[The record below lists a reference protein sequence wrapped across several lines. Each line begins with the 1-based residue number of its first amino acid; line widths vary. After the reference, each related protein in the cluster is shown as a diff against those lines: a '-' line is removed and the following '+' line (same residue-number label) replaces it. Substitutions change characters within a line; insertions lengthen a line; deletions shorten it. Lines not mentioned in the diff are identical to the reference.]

1 MNTLIVGGDGGIGSE
16 LSSRLA
22 KDPSTHL
29 NFATS
34 RNAEV
39 PEAMNVSWLPLELE
53 SDRSIEVAID
63 YLRSSCSRL
72 DLVIFATGYLHGD
85 RGTPE
90 KSIKDLESSRLMHS
104 YRVNVAGP
112 LAVFRNCLDLVKSA
126 ERPVVVFLSAQV
138 GSIEDN
144 KTGGWYSYR
153 MSKAALNMAV
163 KSLSL
168 ECARFKNES
177 VVVAI
182 HPGTTMTKLSEPFLR
197 HRKKPVREAGESAA
211 EILELVKELGP
222 QDSGKFFTTKGETIP
237 W

>member
-1 MNTLIVGGDGGIGSE
+1 MSIYCREKETFMNTLIVGGEGGIGRE
-16 LSSRLA
+16 LCSRVA
-22 KDPSTHL
+22 EDPATHL

-34 RNAEV
+34 RSAEV

-53 SDRSIEVAID
+53 SDRSIQVGTD

-72 DLVIFATGYLHGD
+72 DLIFFATGYLHGAK
-85 RGTPE
+85 GSPE
-90 KSIKDLESSRLMHS
+90 KSIKDLESFRVMHS
-104 YRVNVAGP
+104 YRVNVVGP

-144 KTGGWYSYR
+144 RTGGWYSYR

-168 ECARFKNES
+168 E
-177 VVVAI
+177 
-182 HPGTTMTKLSEPFLR
+182 
-197 HRKKPVREAGESAA
+197 VRDLKTSQ
-211 EILELVKELGP
+211 LL
-222 QDSGKFFTTKGETIP
+222 
-237 W
+237 